1 MNNRLKNLLES
12 SVSLFTILII
22 FFGLMTSAISEKIN
36 PDDSE
41 LEVGIALVMGMIFF
55 GYLIWASIALALN
68 RQLKPVSIKSKLI
81 LVSFI
86 SIFFITY
93 IFLTRDL
100 ISSCIFSLFPIW
112 VWIIALRNYKAS
124 LE

>member
-22 FFGLMTSAISEKIN
+22 FFGLMTLAISEKIN

-55 GYLIWASIALALN
+55 GYLIWASIAIAIN
-68 RQLKPVSIKSKLI
+68 R
-81 LVSFI
+81 
-86 SIFFITY
+86 
-93 IFLTRDL
+93 
-100 ISSCIFSLFPIW
+100 
-112 VWIIALRNYKAS
+112 
-124 LE
+124 